1 MLACSNEVN
10 RKRNLIAIPFGI
22 HVPKSCCLKRPDRMP
37 FLSLS
42 LLKATS
48 MAQATFGTAVVVL
61 AVRLKAERRL
71 SARKGECMK
80 SNLMKRVFAAAFSF
94 ALLIG
99 AGSLVTTTAQAQDR
113 GRDRNWQRDRDDRRD
128 NDRDWNRDSN
138 WRRQQ
143 IERQRQIEREREL
156 ARQRAWER
164 NRSYRSYPNGGYG
177 GYGGGYGGYG
187 NYGGGYGGQSNYEVQ
202 RGYRDGLDRG
212 QEDARDR
219 RSPNPNNSSHFRSGN
234 SAYRSGFVRGYQEGY
249 RQYGGYRRW

>member
-1 MLACSNEVN
+1 M
-10 RKRNLIAIPFGI
+10 F
-22 HVPKSCCLKRPDRMP
+22 
-37 FLSLS
+37 SLQ
-42 LLKATS
+42 KANS
-48 MAQATFGTAVVVL
+48 PSQATFGIEVVVL

-71 SARKGECMK
+71 SARKGEGMK
-80 SNLMKRVFAAAFSF
+80 SNLMKKVFAAAFSF

-99 AGSLVTTTAQAQDR
+99 AGSFVTTTAQAQDR

-128 NDRDWNRDSN
+128 NDRNRDWNRDSN

-156 ARQRAWER
+156 ARQREWAR
-164 NRSYRSYPNGGYG
+164 NRSYRGYPNGGYG

-187 NYGGGYGGQSNYEVQ
+187 NYGGGYGGQNNYEVQ
-202 RGYRDGLDRG
+202 KGYRDGLDRG

-249 RQYGGYRRW
+249 RQSRGYGRW

>member
-1 MLACSNEVN
+1 MVF
-10 RKRNLIAIPFGI
+10 RG
-22 HVPKSCCLKRPDRMP
+22 
-37 FLSLS
+37 LS
-42 LLKATS
+42 LLKAIS
-48 MAQATFGTAVVVL
+48 MAQATFGIEVVVL
-61 AVRLKAERRL
+61 AVRPKAEPRL
-71 SARKGECMK
+71 SARKGEGMK
-80 SNLMKRVFAAAFSF
+80 SNLMKKVFAAAFSF

-99 AGSLVTTTAQAQDR
+99 AGSFVTTTAQAQDR
-113 GRDRNWQRDRDDRRD
+113 GRDRNWQRDSDDRRD
-128 NDRDWNRDSN
+128 NDRNRDWNRDSN

-143 IERQRQIEREREL
+143 IERQRQIEREREV

-164 NRSYRSYPNGGYG
+164 NRSYRSYPDGGY
-177 GYGGGYGGYG
+177 GGYGGYG

-202 RGYRDGLDRG
+202 RGYRDGFDRG

>member
-1 MLACSNEVN
+1 M
-10 RKRNLIAIPFGI
+10 F
-22 HVPKSCCLKRPDRMP
+22 
-37 FLSLS
+37 SLQ
-42 LLKATS
+42 KANS
-48 MAQATFGTAVVVL
+48 ASQATFGIEVVVL
-61 AVRLKAERRL
+61 AVRLNAECRL
-71 SARKGECMK
+71 SARKGEGMK

-99 AGSLVTTTAQAQDR
+99 AGSFLTTTAQAQDR

-128 NDRDWNRDSN
+128 NDRDRDWNRDSN

-156 ARQRAWER
+156 ARQREWAR
-164 NRSYRSYPNGGYG
+164 NRSYRSYPYGY
-177 GYGGGYGGYG
+177 GGYGGYG

>member
-1 MLACSNEVN
+1 M
-10 RKRNLIAIPFGI
+10 F
-22 HVPKSCCLKRPDRMP
+22 
-37 FLSLS
+37 SLQ
-42 LLKATS
+42 KANS
-48 MAQATFGTAVVVL
+48 WSQATFGIEVVVL
-61 AVRLKAERRL
+61 AVRLTAERTL
-71 SARKGECMK
+71 SARKGEGMK

-113 GRDRNWQRDRDDRRD
+113 GRDRNWQRDSDDRRD
-128 NDRDWNRDSN
+128 NDRNRDWNRDSN

-156 ARQRAWER
+156 ARQREWAR
-164 NRSYRSYPNGGYG
+164 NRSYRSYPY

-187 NYGGGYGGQSNYEVQ
+187 NYGGGYGGQANYEVQ